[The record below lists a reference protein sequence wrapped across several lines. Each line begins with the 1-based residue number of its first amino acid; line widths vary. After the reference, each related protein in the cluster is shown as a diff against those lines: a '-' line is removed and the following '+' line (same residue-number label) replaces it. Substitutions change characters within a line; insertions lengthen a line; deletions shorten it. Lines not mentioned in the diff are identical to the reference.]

1 MKKILYIFLFM
12 MFAVMACDRMED
24 ARDVH
29 SIYIDVCT
37 EDESNAAETKAPYL
51 ATVPSS
57 SDPLEAKVLVST
69 TSYEY
74 PATGEDGSE
83 SYSGKIAVH
92 TDARF
97 TNGSSQLLNG
107 ALYNGDEAK
116 QPMVYFSALHPQTGW
131 YVSGTSGSTD
141 YKASFTF
148 NGSQDVMFAPQTT
161 GKYKDHNPELEFKHL
176 LTYIRLSV
184 YAESEEVSNA
194 WGDIT
199 SIKIRNTADMGDG
212 SQKIIVDLSKNYD
225 ATSVEFEKSAGYE
238 SGFWCIGTNVE
249 FPNTSCTLPYPK
261 ADVKEVAYVLMAP
274 VMAKSKDDYNTTMLI
289 PEFEIEVATEK
300 RSAIVKVDLMKQPDA
315 TDIDE
320 KYYSGSTMGKQF
332 LITLKFTMGN
342 TVAAQA
348 KVTSW
353 KTGGSGVGDFF
364 ENETS
369 N

>member
-97 TNGSSQLLNG
+97 TNASSQLLNG

-184 YAESEEVSNA
+184 YAENEAVSNA

-212 SQKIIVDLSKNYD
+212 SGKVTVDLSKKYD
-225 ATSVEFEKSAGYE
+225 ATAVEFETYQDHQTPFYGN
-238 SGFWCIGTNVE
+238 GTNDV
-249 FPNTSCTLPYPK
+249 FQDRIIPYPATNK
-261 ADVKEVAYVLMAP
+261 EEVAYTLISP
-274 VMAKSKDDYNTTMLI
+274 VMAKSKDSFNADLLI
-289 PEFEIEVATEK
+289 PEFEIVIVTEK
-300 RSAIVKVDLMKQPDA
+300 RSAIVIVDLMNQSEA
-315 TDIDE
+315 TDFDQ

-332 LITLKFTMGN
+332 TVTLKFTMGN

-348 KVTSW
+348 KISSW
-353 KTGGSGVGDFF
+353 KTGGSGVGDFD
-364 ENETS
+364 EHS

>member
-12 MFAVMACDRMED
+12 MFAVMACNRMED

-184 YAESEEVSNA
+184 YAENEEVSNA

-212 SQKIIVDLSKNYD
+212 SQKIIVDLSKKYD
-225 ATSVEFEKSAGYE
+225 ATAVEFETYQDHQTPFYGK
-238 SGFWCIGTNVE
+238 GTNDV
-249 FPNTSCTLPYPK
+249 CQDMVIPYPATNK
-261 ADVKEVAYVLMAP
+261 EEVAYALISP
-274 VMAKSKDDYNTTMLI
+274 VMAKSKDSFNAALLI
-289 PEFEIEVATEK
+289 PEFEIVIVTEK
-300 RSAIVKVDLMKQPDA
+300 RSSTVMVDLMSQPEA
-315 TDIDE
+315 TDFDQ

-332 LITLKFTMGN
+332 TVTLKFTMGN

-348 KVTSW
+348 KISSW
-353 KTGGSGVGDFF
+353 KTGGSGVGDFD
-364 ENETS
+364 EHS

>member
-1 MKKILYIFLFM
+1 MKKTIHIFLFLM
-12 MFAVMACDRMED
+12 LAAMSCDRMED

-29 SIYIDVCT
+29 SIYIDVST
-37 EDESNAAETKAPYL
+37 DDDSKSTETKTPYP

-57 SDPLEAKVLVST
+57 SNPLETKVLVST
-69 TSYEY
+69 SEY
-74 PATGEDGSE
+74 AYPSSGEDGTNTHN
-83 SYSGKIAVH
+83 GKIAVH
-92 TDARF
+92 TNARF
-97 TNGSSQLLNG
+97 TSGSSQLLNG
-107 ALYNGDEAK
+107 ALYNGDESK
-116 QPMVYFSALHPQTGW
+116 QPMVYFSALHPQDGW
-131 YVSGTSGSTD
+131 SVSGTAGNKN
-141 YKASFTF
+141 YKASFIF

-161 GKYKDHNPELEFKHL
+161 GKYNDHNPSLNFKHL

-184 YAESEEVSNA
+184 YAEDENVSNA
-194 WGDIT
+194 WGKIT
-199 SIKIRNTADMGDG
+199 SIKIRNTADMGKG
-212 SQKIIVDLSKNYD
+212 SGKVIVDLSKKYD
-225 ATSVEFEKSAGYE
+225 ATAVEFETYQDHQTPFYGN
-238 SGFWCIGTNVE
+238 GTNDV
-249 FPNTSCTLPYPK
+249 FQDRIIPYPATNK
-261 ADVKEVAYVLMAP
+261 EEVAYALMAP

>member
-1 MKKILYIFLFM
+1 MKKRLYIFLFM

-24 ARDVH
+24 VRDVH
-29 SIYIDVCT
+29 SIYLDVCT
-37 EDESNAAETKAPYL
+37 EDESNDAETKAPYL

-116 QPMVYFSALHPQTGW
+116 QPMVYFSALHPQDGW
-131 YVSGTSGSTD
+131 SVSGTAGNKN
-141 YKASFTF
+141 YKASFIF

-161 GKYKDHNPELEFKHL
+161 GKYKDHNPSLNFQHL

-184 YAESEEVSNA
+184 YAEDENVSNA
-194 WGDIT
+194 WGKIT
-199 SIKIRNTADMGDG
+199 SIKIRNTADMGKG
-212 SQKIIVDLSKNYD
+212 SGKVIVDLSKEYD
-225 ATSVEFEKSAGYE
+225 DTAVEFETTQDHQTPFYGK
-238 SGFWCIGTNVE
+238 GTNDV
-249 FPNTSCTLPYPK
+249 CQDMVIPYPATNK
-261 ADVKEVAYVLMAP
+261 EEVAYALISP
-274 VMAKSKDDYNTTMLI
+274 VMAKSKDSFNAALLI
-289 PEFEIEVATEK
+289 PEFEIVIVTEK
-300 RSAIVKVDLMKQPDA
+300 RSATVMVDLMNQPEA
-315 TDIDE
+315 TDFDQ
-320 KYYSGSTMGKQF
+320 KYYSGNTMGKQF
-332 LITLKFTMGN
+332 TVTLKFTMGN

-348 KVTSW
+348 KISSW
-353 KTGGSGVGDFF
+353 KTGGSGVGDFD
-364 ENETS
+364 EHS

>member
-97 TNGSSQLLNG
+97 TNASSQLLNG

-184 YAESEEVSNA
+184 YAEIEEVSNA

-212 SQKIIVDLSKNYD
+212 SGKVTVDLSKKYD
-225 ATSVEFEKSAGYE
+225 ATAVEFETYQDHQTPFYGN
-238 SGFWCIGTNVE
+238 GTNDV
-249 FPNTSCTLPYPK
+249 FQDRIIPYPATNK
-261 ADVKEVAYVLMAP
+261 EEVAYTLISP
-274 VMAKSKDDYNTTMLI
+274 VMAKSKDSFNADLLI
-289 PEFEIEVATEK
+289 PEFEIVIVTEK
-300 RSAIVKVDLMKQPDA
+300 RSAIVIVDLMNQSEA
-315 TDIDE
+315 TDFDQ

-332 LITLKFTMGN
+332 TVTLKFTMGN

-348 KVTSW
+348 KISSW
-353 KTGGSGVGDFF
+353 KTGGSGVGDFD
-364 ENETS
+364 EHS